1 MFAVTPSSKGMI
13 SPRTL
18 SVTSVG
24 VLCMGLAACGPPLSQ
39 RTAPYPAYGQ
49 PWERMSQDSM
59 QCDSWARANAGSQGD
74 AAAGGAVGGALVG
87 AAVGA
92 GLGAIAGSFFGMAD
106 SGAAIGA
113 AMGGAS
119 GGLQGAA
126 DSAVAQD
133 QRLMAAYRNCMA
145 ARGYVV
151 DGSVPPPMPAA
162 ASVSHEAAEPAPER
176 SRTVEVRLLELQ
188 RLKDDGLIS
197 VQEYKAHRRVILEDL

>member
-1 MFAVTPSSKGMI
+1 MRVRGNPLIQRDDI
-13 SPRTL
+13 SWYAERDIGRGSLHGPG
-18 SVTSVG
+18 SVRP
-24 VLCMGLAACGPPLSQ
+24 AAQ
-39 RTAPYPAYGQ
+39 PADCTVSRVRP

-59 QCDSWARANAGSQGD
+59 QCDSWARANAGSQGN

-162 ASVSHEAAEPAPER
+162 ASSVARSSGAGARTLAYGGSPTSGAAA
-176 SRTVEVRLLELQ
+176 S
-188 RLKDDGLIS
+188 
-197 VQEYKAHRRVILEDL
+197 